1 MSRDARA
8 FIVVKMETPGQAGA
22 VQLVRHLE
30 TQAIVGFNHA
40 CPCGCGNWS
49 WMRIQPEGS
58 FPTWTIQS
66 GSFDDLAT
74 LTLSPSIG
82 IKPQDA
88 QGRYHWHGF
97 LENGVFVER

>member
-8 FIVVKMETPGQAGA
+8 FVVEKMEVPGQAGA
-22 VQLVRHLE
+22 VHVVRRE
-30 TQAIVGFNHA
+30 GIVQGFNHA

-49 WMRIQPEGS
+49 WMRIEQQTGLP
-58 FPTWTIQS
+58 FWTIQG

-82 IKPQDA
+82 IKPQDE

-97 LENGVFVER
+97 LEAGVFVER